1 METKEK
7 VEGFKFLAEYVGC
20 DQDQINFGGNDDP
33 QKLLN
38 VGEIYKVKDEEMVP
52 ENLDSI
58 SNLANFIKRKQ
69 NGSN

>member
-38 VGEIYKVKDEEMVP
+38 VGEIYKVKDEEIHSWYTKYELVGFP
-52 ENLDSI
+52 RLQFNNLS
-58 SNLANFIKRKQ
+58 F
-69 NGSN
+69 